1 MSLSIND
8 ASKLMQAVRD
18 NISLVIHGK
27 EDKLQLVV
35 LALVSGGHILI
46 EDIPGVGKTTLAR
59 AISKTVDGEF
69 NRIQFTPDLLPTD
82 ITGNNIFDK
91 DTNAFIFKKGPI
103 FANILLG
110 DEINRA
116 SPRTQSALL
125 EAMSEEQ
132 VTVDGESHYLPQ
144 PFIVIATQNPIDY
157 HGTYPLPEAQLDR
170 FMLQI
175 DLGYPPENKEKA
187 LLISRTSADPVD
199 SISSVLSLDDFKLL
213 RELVDKVKIEESIS
227 DYLLKIVLETRSH
240 RQLRLGVSTRGTLL
254 YGRIVR
260 ARAIMN
266 GRDYVIPEDVRAICS
281 DVLRHRIAVTY
292 EAEAEDITSET
303 IISEILNKLEVP

>member
-1 MSLSIND
+1 MSLSIDD

-18 NISLVIHGK
+18 NIALVIHGK
-27 EDKLQLVV
+27 EEKIDLVV
-35 LALVSGGHILI
+35 LALISGGHILI
-46 EDIPGVGKTTLAR
+46 EDMPGVGKTTLAR

-91 DTNAFIFKKGPI
+91 DTNTFVFKKGPI

-144 PFIVIATQNPIDY
+144 PFIVIATQN
-157 HGTYPLPEAQLDR
+157 
-170 FMLQI
+170 
-175 DLGYPPENKEKA
+175 
-187 LLISRTSADPVD
+187 V
-199 SISSVLSLDDFKLL
+199 
-213 RELVDKVKIEESIS
+213 
-227 DYLLKIVLETRSH
+227 
-240 RQLRLGVSTRGTLL
+240 
-254 YGRIVR
+254 
-260 ARAIMN
+260 
-266 GRDYVIPEDVRAICS
+266 
-281 DVLRHRIAVTY
+281 
-292 EAEAEDITSET
+292 
-303 IISEILNKLEVP
+303 